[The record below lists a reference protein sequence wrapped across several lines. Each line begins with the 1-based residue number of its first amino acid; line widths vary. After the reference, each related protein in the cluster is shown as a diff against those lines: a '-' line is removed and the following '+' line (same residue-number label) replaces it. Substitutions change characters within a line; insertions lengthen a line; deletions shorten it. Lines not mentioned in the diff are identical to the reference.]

1 MPVVLRATNS
11 SITYNLVYIYSST
24 RSAFH
29 HLQLGIVL
37 KSAESQHYNSE
48 MEKKTLC
55 FTSVLVVVA
64 VCLLAGSALADMD
77 ADNKACTNQLESLS
91 TCISYVQGT
100 DKSPKAD
107 CCTNLKTVR
116 ETTPKCL
123 CVLVKDSSS
132 PSLGVSI
139 NQTLALG
146 LPSACKV
153 NAEISKCP
161 ALLNLSPNSPDAK
174 IFEAANSSSP
184 ATPSS
189 GGSSPSTTSPSTA
202 TKDSGKSLKAQ
213 LSLSA
218 LAVLLPLGF
227 SILSK
232 F

>member
-1 MPVVLRATNS
+1 MGNGKGFW
-11 SITYNLVYIYSST
+11 I
-24 RSAFH
+24 F
-29 HLQLGIVL
+29 
-37 KSAESQHYNSE
+37 
-48 MEKKTLC
+48 
-55 FTSVLVVVA
+55 VA
-64 VCLLAGSALADMD
+64 VFLLGSALADMD

-107 CCTNLKTVR
+107 CCTNLKSVR
-116 ETTPKCL
+116 QTNPKCL

-132 PSLGVSI
+132 PAIGVSI

-146 LPSACKV
+146 LPAACKV

-174 IFEAANSSSP
+174 IFEAANSSSSTP
-184 ATPSS
+184 PSS
-189 GGSSPSTTSPSTA
+189 GGSSPSTA
-202 TKDSGKSLKAQ
+202 TKDSGKSLKPQ